1 MKLPLFA
8 TEYYAYSS
16 VINVKSIK
24 HLTIIKAKMGQNGRR
39 FKCTQLFMK
48 LSVVYVLPG
57 LESNYG
63 LYRLQS

>member
-16 VINVKSIK
+16 VTNVKSIK

-39 FKCTQLFMK
+39 FKCTTF
-48 LSVVYVLPG
+48 YEIICGILPG